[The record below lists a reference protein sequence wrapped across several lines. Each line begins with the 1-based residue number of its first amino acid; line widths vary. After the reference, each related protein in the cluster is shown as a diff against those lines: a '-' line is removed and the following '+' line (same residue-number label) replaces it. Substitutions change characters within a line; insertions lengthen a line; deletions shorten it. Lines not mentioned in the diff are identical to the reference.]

1 MSIVSTLQAGRVE
14 ISDYEDAQGRR
25 ISTNKGPIAV
35 CCGKPHRECTCV
47 PEPILPGDR
56 VENPAMRQATAMEM
70 IAFEL
75 TKIRKH
81 LEGEK
86 TPNVTREITPAM
98 VIGPGA
104 PPTAAG
110 DAKKAALLKEMGK

>member
-1 MSIVSTLQAGRVE
+1 MSTASMLQAGRVE

-86 TPNVTREITPAM
+86 ALNVTREITPAM

-104 PPTAAG
+104 PPVG
-110 DAKKAALLKEMGK
+110 GQAKKDALLKDLSK